1 MASVATLRARLESS
15 LPERLSS
22 TLLLR
27 ERAAPLTVSTGVSAL
42 DALTGGL
49 PCGALSEIA
58 GPASSGRTGVMLAA
72 LAGATR
78 RQEVCALV
86 DASDSFDPAS
96 AAAAGVDLERL
107 LWVRCS
113 DMPRQKFR
121 VARTAVGRREPGSPA
136 NTGFSFGAVLEQVLK
151 VTDLLL
157 QGGGFG
163 MVVLDLGDIPPESAR
178 RVPLTSWFRFRRA
191 VEPTATVLLLVEQEP
206 CAKTCASLV
215 MRLEREAV
223 CAGDSAPDLTSLCDN
238 SRYESGVAEE
248 ARTCPKS
255 SPTGATQFS
264 PGRKRWGKW
273 EIDPSPAVGVPA
285 EHRFCARWGGVGATQ
300 VLTQTLTPWRIVA
313 HGGPAVPENNAV
325 SHAVLLR
332 GMCLRAEV
340 VRSSTPLRAKT
351 ARNGDPGSTQR
362 KPVQSAS
369 AHFELRTAW

>member
-1 MASVATLRARLESS
+1 MASVATLRVRLESS

-27 ERAAPLTVSTGVSAL
+27 ERAAPPTVSTGVAVL

-49 PCGALSEIA
+49 PRGALSEIA

-86 DASDSFDPAS
+86 DANDSFDPAS
-96 AAAAGVDLERL
+96 AMAAGVDLERL

-113 DMPRQKFR
+113 DMPRHKFG
-121 VARTAVGRREPGSPA
+121 ATRTGLGHPKSPSPA
-136 NTGFSFGAVLEQVLK
+136 NAGFAFSGVIEQVLK

-191 VEPTATVLLLVEQEP
+191 VEPTATVLLLVDQEP

-215 MRLEREAV
+215 VRLEREAV
-223 CAGDSAPDLTSLCDN
+223 GARDSAPDH
-238 SRYESGVAEE
+238 AEQ
-248 ARTCPKS
+248 AAGTRTLFVKRK
-255 SPTGATQFS
+255 G
-264 PGRKRWGKW
+264 GRV
-273 EIDPSPAVGVPA
+273 E
-285 EHRFCARWGGVGATQ
+285 
-300 VLTQTLTPWRIVA
+300 
-313 HGGPAVPENNAV
+313 
-325 SHAVLLR
+325 
-332 GMCLRAEV
+332 
-340 VRSSTPLRAKT
+340 
-351 ARNGDPGSTQR
+351 
-362 KPVQSAS
+362 
-369 AHFELRTAW
+369 

>member
-1 MASVATLRARLESS
+1 MPSVATLRARIESS
-15 LPERLSS
+15 LGERLSS

-27 ERAAPLTVSTGVSAL
+27 ERAVPLMVSTGVATL

-49 PCGALSEIA
+49 PRGALSEFA

-96 AAAAGVDLERL
+96 AVEAGVDLERL

-113 DMPRQKFR
+113 PRINTR
-121 VARTAVGRREPGSPA
+121 RREDKAPYVALG
-136 NTGFSFGAVLEQVLK
+136 GVLEQVLK

-163 MVVLDLGDIPPESAR
+163 MVVLDLGDVPVESAR

-215 MRLEREAV
+215 VRLERETV
-223 CAGDSAPDLTSLCDN
+223 CARDSAPVS
-238 SRYESGVAEE
+238 
-248 ARTCPKS
+248 
-255 SPTGATQFS
+255 
-264 PGRKRWGKW
+264 
-273 EIDPSPAVGVPA
+273 
-285 EHRFCARWGGVGATQ
+285 
-300 VLTQTLTPWRIVA
+300 A
-313 HGGPAVPENNAV
+313 HGGWRVVAGGEPGVPENNVV
-325 SHAVLLR
+325 SHAALLR
-332 GMCLRAEV
+332 GMRLRAEV
-340 VRSSTPLRAKT
+340 VRSSTPSSVKSPQQTQSRRLPGTPTKA
-351 ARNGDPGSTQR
+351 ALAGDPGWTQR
-362 KPVQSAS
+362 KPAQPAG
-369 AHFELRTAW
+369 ANFELRATW

>member
-1 MASVATLRARLESS
+1 MASLVTLRARLESS

-27 ERAAPLTVSTGVSAL
+27 ERAAPLTVSTGIAAL

-49 PCGALSEIA
+49 PRGALSEIT

-107 LWVRCS
+107 LWVRCQRIHHGENLAAWS
-113 DMPRQKFR
+113 MNPPP
-121 VARTAVGRREPGSPA
+121 RTAA
-136 NTGFSFGAVLEQVLK
+136 FAFGGALEQVLK

-157 QGGGFG
+157 QRGGFG
-163 MVVLDLGDIPPESAR
+163 MVVLDLGDIPAESAR

-215 MRLEREAV
+215 MRLECEQVCARDLAPDHTQQMPHPFREAK
-223 CAGDSAPDLTSLCDN
+223 GW
-238 SRYESGVAEE
+238 ESGIRQKTLAHSREWLCQSCRTVA
-248 ARTCPKS
+248 
-255 SPTGATQFS
+255 
-264 PGRKRWGKW
+264 W
-273 EIDPSPAVGVPA
+273 
-285 EHRFCARWGGVGATQ
+285 H
-300 VLTQTLTPWRIVA
+300 VLSRRSNALVDTTQTS
-313 HGGPAVPENNAV
+313 AV
-325 SHAVLLR
+325 S
-332 GMCLRAEV
+332 
-340 VRSSTPLRAKT
+340 
-351 ARNGDPGSTQR
+351 QR
-362 KPVQSAS
+362 Q
-369 AHFELRTAW
+369 L